1 MPAIVQPVRRPPT
14 APAMNG
20 QMDFKAALS
29 IPAQSISSFMLL
41 FPFLVLVMVCVRFAL
56 CHLPVGRVG
65 RVRRVGY
72 LIFKKEMPE
81 SCALG
86 RCLGFLV
93 ENCFRKAPQVN
104 FMKPLSYSSY
114 ASYTSYF
121 DIASAKP
128 NASQCRLPFSEREAH
143 FQSERSL

>member
-65 RVRRVGY
+65 RVRRVGH

-81 SCALG
+81 SSALG
-86 RCLGFLV
+86 RCLTMPLAVFRARSTLSKRAELV
-93 ENCFRKAPQVN
+93 MDERCCTGHPKGGTAFRRLR
-104 FMKPLSYSSY
+104 PLTAQAITSLP
-114 ASYTSYF
+114 YTG
-121 DIASAKP
+121 
-128 NASQCRLPFSEREAH
+128 R
-143 FQSERSL
+143 